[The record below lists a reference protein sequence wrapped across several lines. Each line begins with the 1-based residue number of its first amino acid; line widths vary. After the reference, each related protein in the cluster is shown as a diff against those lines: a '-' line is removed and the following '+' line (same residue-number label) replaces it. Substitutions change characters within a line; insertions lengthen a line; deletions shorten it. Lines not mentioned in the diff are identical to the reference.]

1 MLKLLM
7 YVVVVPLAASM
18 NSIFFK
24 GEYDE
29 IGIERKES
37 MRSAIKN
44 FL

>member
-7 YVVVVPLAASM
+7 YVVPLSPSM